1 MRSIVVVALSL
12 LSILALPEMGLC
24 EDYVIL
30 ANKVAAKI
38 TSPGPFNSIFE
49 RVSYIDKQV
58 SQAISVEDVGR
69 PKMYVVGG
77 PEPAIYIGK
86 TLLTKV
92 YPSDVAGRGMSQMD
106 LARAWK
112 ANFERLFPLAEPCIR
127 MGKGKPVATGPV
139 TNYTPPAKPKVVEI
153 PTRDW
158 AMVAV
163 VLDHLLLTRA
173 CSDELFDKELPN
185 LVATLYDDI
194 LQGVVNQAQGKV
206 VSVPPHAPGNCPEGG
221 QCPGCRKAKQ
231 EAIARPIVD
240 PAGVAIVP
248 VTKLEDIPSTARRR
262 IESGL
267 KLMHSVDDARYKA
280 DRVMVARTVFDVTR
294 KAIGES
300 PAQPVAAS
308 ACPAPAPTAPP
319 ADN

>member
-1 MRSIVVVALSL
+1 MRSTVVVALSL
-12 LSILALPEMGLC
+12 LAILAIQGVGSC
-24 EDYVIL
+24 QDYVIL

-38 TSPGPFNSIFE
+38 TSPGPFSSVFE
-49 RVSYIDKQV
+49 RVAYIDKQV

-69 PKMYVVGG
+69 PKMYIISGQ
-77 PEPAIYIGK
+77 EPAIYIGK

-92 YPSDVAGRGMSQMD
+92 YASDVAGRGMSQMD
-106 LARAWK
+106 LAKAWK

-127 MGKGKPVATGPV
+127 MGKGKPVATGPISS
-139 TNYTPPAKPKVVEI
+139 YTPPAKPKVTEI

-173 CSDELFDKELPN
+173 CSDELFEKELPN

-194 LQGVVNQAQGKV
+194 LQGVVNQAQGKA
-206 VSVPPHAPGNCPEGG
+206 VSVPPHAPGKCPEGG

-231 EAIARPIVD
+231 EAVARPFVD
-240 PAGVAIVP
+240 PAGVTVVP

-267 KLMHSVDDARYKA
+267 KLMHSVDDARYQA
-280 DRVMVARTVFDVTR
+280 DRVMVALTVFDVTR
-294 KAIGES
+294 KAIGTS
-300 PAQPVAAS
+300 PAQPGAS
-308 ACPAPAPTAPP
+308 AACPAPAPPVN
-319 ADN
+319 DN